1 MARLHSEDKE
11 FTSFFAIEARDFIDI
26 DIKADQQRWQLLKLT
41 MQNGD
46 RKLEFET
53 SPFNPDISPTTPA
66 PSPGIRASEDSKLA
80 AAIGNIQTVA
90 DAYLVCRSP
99 QDEMA
104 ALVKLLEGLLEGT
117 RNKVLFEP
125 AEPSFEFAIEGSGGG
140 LKVHIFVDAGN
151 VETGIF
157 RWDALGI
164 RFFTNN
170 EKLASFIQELKA
182 EFSC

>member
-1 MARLHSEDKE
+1 MARLNSEDKE
-11 FTSFFAIEARDFIDI
+11 FTSFFAIEPGDYIDI
-26 DIKADQQRWQLLKLT
+26 DIKADKQRWQLLKLT

-53 SPFNPDISPTTPA
+53 PPLKQDISPTTPA

-90 DAYLVCRSP
+90 DAYLVCRDP
-99 QDEMA
+99 QDEIK
-104 ALVKLLEGLLEGT
+104 ALIKLLEGLLHGS

-125 AEPSFEFAIEGSGGG
+125 AEPSFEFAIEGTGGG